1 MPKMCEKLWQSEYY
15 CFRKYLYNRNVL
27 MICLFYFR
35 ALGVPTSE
43 YSFEDVIVMTRARDL
58 RIPLSGDIVEI
69 ERTLDKLK

>member
-1 MPKMCEKLWQSEYY
+1 
-15 CFRKYLYNRNVL
+15 

>member
-1 MPKMCEKLWQSEYY
+1 MCEMLWQSEYY
-15 CFRKYLYNRNVL
+15 RFRKCLYNRNVL
-27 MICLFYFR
+27 MICLLYFR

>member
-1 MPKMCEKLWQSEYY
+1 
-15 CFRKYLYNRNVL
+15 
-27 MICLFYFR
+27 MICLLYFR